1 MAGRIGLLF
10 AALSGAGA
18 ASIVG
23 MALRALPGAA
33 TLAADHPNLLI
44 AAPIPIG
51 ALVAVGHVYWLGK
64 QMRAPVRSATTPPPS
79 SVRIRP
85 LTPPP
90 EAGTPDGDAPPPRWK
105 PVIRN

>member
-1 MAGRIGLLF
+1 MVGRIGLLF

-33 TLAADHPNLLI
+33 TLAAEHPNLLI
-44 AAPIPIG
+44 VAPIPIG
-51 ALVAVGHVYWLGK
+51 ALVAVGHIYWLGK
-64 QMRAPVRSATTPPPS
+64 QRSAPVRAAAPPPS
-79 SVRIRP
+79 SARIRP
-85 LTPPP
+85 LTPAPGA
-90 EAGTPDGDAPPPRWK
+90 EGADGDARPPRWK